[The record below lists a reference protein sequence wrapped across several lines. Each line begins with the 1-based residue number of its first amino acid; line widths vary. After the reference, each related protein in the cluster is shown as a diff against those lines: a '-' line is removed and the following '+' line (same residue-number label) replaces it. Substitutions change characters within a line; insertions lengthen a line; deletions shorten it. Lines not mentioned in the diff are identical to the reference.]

1 MAQKDTFSLYDL
13 NEYLK
18 RVVALNFPEPVWI
31 SCEISQIKNARGNY
45 YLDLVE
51 LNDKE
56 EVIAQSQAAI
66 WYKSF
71 LFLKSKLG
79 DILPSLLQEGVQIK
93 VKVNVE
99 FNERYGLKLIIE
111 DIDPAY
117 TLGQMEI
124 TRQKILERLKNAG
137 VTEKNKSLIAPKVIQ
152 RIAVISSDTAAG
164 FKDFTAH
171 LNENKYGY
179 QFKATLFTAA
189 MQGMNTEKEVVDRLT
204 EIKEAHK
211 NFDAVVIIRGGG
223 SKLDLSYFDNYNI
236 GYTIATM
243 PLPVLTGIGHEIDL
257 SIADLMAHL
266 SLKTPTAVADY
277 IVEQALHFEAKIEE
291 WHQQVRLLA
300 GTHLKQASLLLE
312 NHLVQLQSRPRE
324 VLKIAELLVNTQ
336 FSEISTA
343 IQHTLNMQKHQLLSI
358 ETHLSM
364 SDPKNILKRGFA
376 LIRQNGKLIGRKSKL
391 KQNTGLEINFYD
403 GSIQIQQTQN
413 DLP

>member
-1 MAQKDTFSLYDL
+1 MAQKDTFTLYDL

-66 WYKSF
+66 WYKSY

-93 VKVNVE
+93 VKVAVE

-117 TLGQMEI
+117 TLGQMEL
-124 TRQKILERLKNAG
+124 TRQKILERLKAAG
-137 VTEKNKSLIAPKVIQ
+137 VTERNKELPMPKVIQ

-179 QFKATLFTAA
+179 QFSATLFQAA
-189 MQGMNTEKEVVDRLT
+189 MQGLNTEKEVVDRLT
-204 EIKEAHK
+204 EIKGEA
-211 NFDAVVIIRGGG
+211 NNYDAVVIIRGGG

-236 GYTIATM
+236 GFTIANM
-243 PLPVLTGIGHEIDL
+243 PIPVLTGIGHEIDL

-277 IVEQALHFEAKIEE
+277 IVDRALHYEGQIED
-291 WHQQVRLLA
+291 WYQQVKLLA
-300 GTHLKQASLLLE
+300 GSHVKRASLQLE
-312 NHLVQLQSRPRE
+312 NHIVQLQSRPRE
-324 VLKIAELLVNTQ
+324 LLKVAGLMLQNQYTELQTTLAHKLKFQHQELQSIQTQ
-336 FSEISTA
+336 
-343 IQHTLNMQKHQLLSI
+343 LSI
-358 ETHLSM
+358 T
-364 SDPKNILKRGFA
+364 DPKNILKRGFA
-376 LIRQNGKLIGRKSKL
+376 IVRQEGQIVSRAAAIDSQKG
-391 KQNTGLEINFYD
+391 TEIEFYD
-403 GSIQIQQTQN
+403 GKIQISPTN
-413 DLP
+413 S

>member
-1 MAQKDTFSLYDL
+1 
-13 NEYLK
+13 
-18 RVVALNFPEPVWI
+18 
-31 SCEISQIKNARGNY
+31 
-45 YLDLVE
+45 
-51 LNDKE
+51 
-56 EVIAQSQAAI
+56 
-66 WYKSF
+66 
-71 LFLKSKLG
+71 
-79 DILPSLLQEGVQIK
+79 
-93 VKVNVE
+93 
-99 FNERYGLKLIIE
+99 
-111 DIDPAY
+111 
-117 TLGQMEI
+117 
-124 TRQKILERLKNAG
+124 
-137 VTEKNKSLIAPKVIQ
+137 
-152 RIAVISSDTAAG
+152 
-164 FKDFTAH
+164 
-171 LNENKYGY
+171 
-179 QFKATLFTAA
+179 
-189 MQGMNTEKEVVDRLT
+189 
-204 EIKEAHK
+204 
-211 NFDAVVIIRGGG
+211 
-223 SKLDLSYFDNYNI
+223 
-236 GYTIATM
+236 M

-391 KQNTGLEINFYD
+391 EQNTGLEINFYD